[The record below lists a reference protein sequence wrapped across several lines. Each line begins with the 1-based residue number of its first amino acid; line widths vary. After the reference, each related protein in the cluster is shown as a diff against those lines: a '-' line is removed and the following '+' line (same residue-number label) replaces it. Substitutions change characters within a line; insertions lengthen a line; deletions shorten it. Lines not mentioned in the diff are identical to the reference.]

1 MSQRNILNNYSI
13 ILQEQIE
20 QSGLNTTPQQLISF
34 ITHSIQARELAK
46 FEFMKLVNEILESIT
61 ELGQLIGFSRD
72 DLSYLSIHEF
82 EKLAAESPSPAIK
95 SELIRIKQYQE
106 KKWNLTKFLT

>member
-1 MSQRNILNNYSI
+1 
-13 ILQEQIE
+13 
-20 QSGLNTTPQQLISF
+20 
-34 ITHSIQARELAK
+34 
-46 FEFMKLVNEILESIT
+46 MKLVNEILESIT
-61 ELGQLIGFSRD
+61 ELGQLIGFSRG

-106 KKWNLTKFLT
+106 KKWNLTCHTKLPHLISADTNISYFKLLKSEPNYISDSRITAMPL